1 MSERPFWTQKPGL
14 HSSDV
19 SAGSCRLRLNMAAET
34 ESCASRMSVEE
45 ESDLLKYGEDISPE
59 KDGGVRKIVK
69 VESTAGSKPPIGSK
83 VKVFYRGTFLNS
95 GEEFDSN
102 FGRREPFEFEVGKGR
117 LVFY

>member
-1 MSERPFWTQKPGL
+1 
-14 HSSDV
+14 
-19 SAGSCRLRLNMAAET
+19 MAAET
-34 ESCASRMSVEE
+34 ESCASRMSVDE
-45 ESDLLKYGEDISPE
+45 ESDLRKYGEDISPE

-69 VESTAGSKPPIGSK
+69 VESTGGSKPPIGSK
-83 VKVFYRGTFLNS
+83 VKVFYRGTFLSS

>member
-1 MSERPFWTQKPGL
+1 
-14 HSSDV
+14 
-19 SAGSCRLRLNMAAET
+19 MAAET
-34 ESCASRMSVEE
+34 ESCASRMSVDE

-69 VESTAGSKPPIGSK
+69 VESTGGSKPPIGSK

-117 LVFY
+117 LLFY